1 MGEVVAI
8 LGAGGHGRDI
18 AAIADAAG
26 VDHVFYDDAVGSDPR
41 PVMYEGWPY
50 VVGVN
55 DPAVRRRM
63 AVGTE
68 PATLI
73 HPTATIDPSATISP
87 GCVVGAGTHIGPATD
102 LGPHTHIGA
111 GCTIT
116 RTSVGAFTTIAPGV
130 NVAGD
135 VTIGEGCLIG
145 VGSTVSNLVR
155 IGDRVTVGAGAIVT
169 RDIDDGVTVVCREQT
184 ATNQRGEPT

>member
-116 RTSVGAFTTIAPGV
+116 RTSGAGCIDHATAA
-130 NVAGD
+130 VAQ
-135 VTIGEGCLIG
+135 
-145 VGSTVSNLVR
+145 STVSSSIEIHVR
-155 IGDRVTVGAGAIVT
+155 SDRVVPVSLVATRSVTARGPIGPSVAG
-169 RDIDDGVTVVCREQT
+169 RS
-184 ATNQRGEPT
+184 PTSKPRRC